1 MFVFLVWRNWVKSF
15 SERFGG
21 PSAAM
26 RLGLIGRRLSP
37 RDILERRFFQS
48 RVELPLRWQA
58 YYWRTTT
65 TRAIRRCRRHDLRYA
80 A

>member
-1 MFVFLVWRNWVKSF
+1 
-15 SERFGG
+15 
-21 PSAAM
+21 M

-37 RDILERRFFQS
+37 REILGQRRFPS

-65 TRAIRRCRRHDLRYA
+65 TRAIRSCTRHALKYA